1 MNKINDETR
10 FPSTVLWTDEACLQ
24 EMAILIHTII
34 TVTDY
39 IINGRFLIIGIWAK
53 IVENYVVGLYLLPA
67 RLDGQGV

>member
-1 MNKINDETR
+1 
-10 FPSTVLWTDEACLQ
+10 
-24 EMAILIHTII
+24 MAILIHTII